1 MGRAPS
7 SAAFEPEPLGP
18 RRRRVDPVL
27 VGVVV
32 VVIALAVAVIK
43 PWAGPDTDVASTSAR
58 PSASTGLPSP
68 AASASGAPITWSNA
82 SAASRPHATW
92 GVRAIV
98 PASKMEDPGFAE
110 RWAEATRV
118 PSGPYGPGDPD
129 VGNATRWAA
138 VPPTAGADV
147 LALGLTFPPD
157 ELPLDVRVL
166 GATEA
171 GWTWLDT
178 NPLDPSPAVGAVLF
192 APPRIDGIALAT
204 WPLGAYRFQ
213 ILLAD
218 SIRQMDIALADRSG
232 VVSDPGEVDPLVPD
246 PVVVDPLVAELAN
259 PFVADLG
266 PMGLGGPFTVE
277 RGLAIPWPASIGPA
291 TDTTAVWRSA
301 YGIDDA
307 GLDRLPAIYAPT
319 ANGLGY
325 VFPTGATAAEADL
338 LRILPAG
345 PLAGLRQAAG
355 LRTDGDRNAPY
366 AIFRAPDGRPWPAGI
381 YRISLRWTDE
391 AGPHQAAVHLDL
403 HPGPLRAPPTILGS
417 LPGLAWA
424 AGRDV
429 AIGARAAG
437 AQPLDLA
444 CPGADEAAIVT
455 DPPVAIGVG
464 HGPGGAPTAVTA
476 ALLVDD
482 LPPVEQPLL
491 MAREPVPGLTV
502 LAPATGSAFAS
513 GRYRL
518 TLGVGESAT
527 TMDICPGMI
536 AAS

>member
-1 MGRAPS
+1 M
-7 SAAFEPEPLGP
+7 
-18 RRRRVDPVL
+18 

-32 VVIALAVAVIK
+32 VVIALAVAVLK
-43 PWAGPDTDVASTSAR
+43 PWAGQDSDVASATAR
-58 PSASTGLPSP
+58 PSASAGIADPPAVSAGPRAAATTGT
-68 AASASGAPITWSNA
+68 PIAWARA

-98 PASKMEDPGFAE
+98 LAAKMEDPGFAE
-110 RWAEATRV
+110 RWAEASQV
-118 PSGPYGPGDPD
+118 PSGPYGPRDPD

-138 VPPTAGADV
+138 APPTAGVDV

-166 GATEA
+166 GASAT

-178 NPLDPSPAVGAVLF
+178 TPLDPSPAVGAVLF
-192 APPRIDGIALAT
+192 APPRIGGAPRAA
-204 WPLGAYRFQ
+204 WPVGAYRFQ

-218 SIRQMDIALADRSG
+218 SIREMDVDLADRAG
-232 VVSDPGEVDPLVPD
+232 VVSDPVEVDPLVPD
-246 PVVVDPLVAELAN
+246 PVADTFVPDLAD

-266 PMGLGGPFTVE
+266 PMGMGGPFTVE
-277 RGLAIPWPASIGPA
+277 RGLAIPWPASIGSP
-291 TDTTAVWRSA
+291 TDGAAVWRSA

-307 GLDRLPAIYAPT
+307 GLDRLPAIYAPA

-345 PLAGLRQAAG
+345 PLSGVRRAVG
-355 LRTDGDRNAPY
+355 LRTDDDSKTPY
-366 AIFRAPDGRPWPAGI
+366 AIFRSPDGQPWPAGI
-381 YRISLRWTDE
+381 YRIILRWTDD
-391 AGPHQAAVHLDL
+391 AGSHTDAVHLDM
-403 HPGPLRAPPTILGS
+403 HPGPLTAPPTILGS

-429 AIGARAAG
+429 AVGGRAAG
-437 AQPLDLA
+437 ALPVDLA
-444 CPGADEAAIVT
+444 CPGADEAVIVT
-455 DPPVAIGVG
+455 DPPVAIGIG
-464 HGPGGAPTAVTA
+464 HGPGAVPATVTA
-476 ALLVDD
+476 HLLVDD

-502 LAPATGSAFAS
+502 LAPATGAAFAA

-518 TLGVGESAT
+518 TFEGRDATT
-527 TMDICPGMI
+527 TMDICPGLI
-536 AAS
+536 SAP